1 RDLLFLNGALGR
13 WDESMAAFEDMIE
26 TRERAYAERLP
37 RADALLTSGAVQKL
51 QQRNTALANELR
63 GIETGGDMSALG
75 TAAEREPWA
84 RVRRVE
90 AALAGAPERSEE
102 RRVGKSVDLGG
113 RRDSKKKKEGRHRK

>member
-1 RDLLFLNGALGR
+1 
-13 WDESMAAFEDMIE
+13 MAAFQDMIA

-75 TAAEREPWA
+75 TAAERAQWA
-84 RVRRVE
+84 RVGRVE
-90 AALAGAPERSEE
+90 AALAGAPETPEDA
-102 RRVGKSVDLGG
+102 DLRARLAPVEGGLRFGLNAAFHAPPWPG
-113 RRDSKKKKEGRHRK
+113 RRARKDL